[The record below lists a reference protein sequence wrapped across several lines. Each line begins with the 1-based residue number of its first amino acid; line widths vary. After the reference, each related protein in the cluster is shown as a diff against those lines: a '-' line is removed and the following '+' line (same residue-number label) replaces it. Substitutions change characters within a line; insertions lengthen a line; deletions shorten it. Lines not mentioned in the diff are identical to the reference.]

1 MDYLRGLVM
10 KSDAV
15 TVEGYILGLSEE
27 RREAVTTVRDGGLK
41 RVGLVI

>member
-27 RREAVTTVRDGGLK
+27 RREAELRRCGMGD
-41 RVGLVI
+41 